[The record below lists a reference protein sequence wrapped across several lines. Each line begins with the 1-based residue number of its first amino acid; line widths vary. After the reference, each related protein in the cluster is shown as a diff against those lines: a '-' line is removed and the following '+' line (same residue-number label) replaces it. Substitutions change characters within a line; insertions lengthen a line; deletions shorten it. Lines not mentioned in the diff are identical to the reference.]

1 MSRNFRPKYSFSTK
15 NYKLSTL
22 FCNLIALIKK
32 GYPMKNK
39 RITHS
44 REQVE
49 IYKDYYRPSI
59 NLWRFAKSI
68 LGVLIMGS
76 GSAAHHYIPVKKRK
90 P

>member
-1 MSRNFRPKYSFSTK
+1 
-15 NYKLSTL
+15 
-22 FCNLIALIKK
+22 
-32 GYPMKNK
+32 MKNK

-76 GSAAHHYIPVKKRK
+76 GSAAHHYVHVKKRK